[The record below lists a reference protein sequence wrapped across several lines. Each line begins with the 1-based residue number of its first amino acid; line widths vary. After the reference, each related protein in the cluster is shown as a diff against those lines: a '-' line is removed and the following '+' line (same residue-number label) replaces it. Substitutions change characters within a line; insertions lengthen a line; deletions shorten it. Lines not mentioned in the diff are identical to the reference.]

1 MSKSRKQM
9 LLALLLLA
17 AILGCYFG
25 VKRFSEKRAEK
36 QQAEEEASVMQVTD
50 FDTAD
55 VTAFS
60 YTSVDLEVSFTL
72 DDGEWK
78 NDADTTLKIDS
89 DKIESFLE
97 NFNAIQ
103 SENVIADSEER
114 EEFGLQ
120 EPNASI
126 TFLFSD
132 GDSLTCSVGSYN
144 EVMDVYYFMTDAKD
158 SIYTV
163 PGTIAGK
170 LSHTADNFVAEEE
183 TETETEEDSAE
194 ITEEENEAENDTE

>member
-9 LLALLLLA
+9 LIALLLLA

-25 VKRFSEKRAEK
+25 VKRYSEKRAEK

-50 FDTAD
+50 FDVAD

-60 YTSVDLEVSFTL
+60 YTSADLEVSFTL
-72 DDGEWK
+72 ADGEWK

-97 NFNAIQ
+97 SFNAIQ
-103 SENVIADSEER
+103 SENVIADSEEQ

-126 TFLFSD
+126 TFRFSD
-132 GDSLTCSVGSYN
+132 ENSLTCSVGSYN
-144 EVMDVYYFMTDAKD
+144 EVMDVYYFMTDDGD

-170 LSHTADNFVAEEE
+170 LSNTADNFVAEEE
-183 TETETEEDSAE
+183 AETEEDSTE